1 MYSNLYLEDESALCH
16 LTDAANGSNYDLI
29 NYSHAATVR
38 YISAI
43 ISCKLTFYTISD
55 NI

>member
-1 MYSNLYLEDESALCH
+1 MFSNLYLKDESALCH
-16 LTDAANGSNYDLI
+16 LTDAAYGSNYDLI
-29 NYSHAATVR
+29 NYSHAATVW

-43 ISCKLTFYTISD
+43 ISSKLTFYKISD